1 MRYDNVCVE
10 AVVHNPPS
18 EIVTSDDIEQRL
30 APVYE
35 RLSLPFGRLEL
46 MTGIQQRRFYEP
58 GTLPGQV
65 SVQTA
70 TVAIEKSGLDRDRFG
85 ALIHGSVCRDRMEPA
100 TAAGVHAGVGLP
112 DDSLVMDVSNACL
125 GLLNGMV
132 LIADMIELGR
142 IKAGVVVGTETG
154 RGLVEGTIDS
164 LLHDE
169 SLTRKSIKGAF
180 ASLTIGSGSAA
191 VVLCH
196 KSLSQTGHRL
206 IGGELLSD
214 TSKHDLCAGGVE
226 AGVHGDSRPRMETDS
241 EALLHAGIELAQ
253 RTWRR
258 TRDEL
263 GWENEDVD
271 RVFTHQVGKQHRT
284 LLLETLQ
291 LDPHLDYPTV
301 ERFGNT
307 GAVALPMALAMG
319 LEENPPPPGTKLA
332 LLGIGSGLNSVM
344 LGIECSLTANVGLR
358 EKSSE
363 PCFVC
368 VGIKSLTQETAKFW
382 NDPLTDFGRLVC
394 SLTSAVLIATD
405 RELDSQIGIS

>member
-1 MRYDNVCVE
+1 MRYEHVCVE
-10 AVVHNPPS
+10 AVVHNPPPD
-18 EIVTSDDIEQRL
+18 IVTSDDIEQQL

-46 MTGIQQRRFYEP
+46 MTGIQERRFYDR

-70 TVAIEKSGLDRDRFG
+70 SMAVQQSGVTREHFG

-125 GLLNGMV
+125 GLLNGMLLV
-132 LIADMIELGR
+132 ADMIELGR
-142 IKAGVVVGTETG
+142 IKAGVIVGTETG

-164 LLHDE
+164 LLKDQ
-169 SLTRKSIKGAF
+169 SLTRKSIKSAF

-191 VVLCH
+191 IVLCH
-196 KSLSQTGHRL
+196 NSLSRTKHRL
-206 IGGELLSD
+206 LGGAFLSD
-214 TSKHDLCAGGVE
+214 TSKHNLCAGGVE

-241 EALLHAGIELAQ
+241 EALLHAGIALAE
-253 RTWRR
+253 RTWQK
-258 TRDEL
+258 TKSEL
-263 GWENEDVD
+263 RWNNADVD

-284 LLLETLQ
+284 MLLEKLE

-319 LEENPPPPGTKLA
+319 MQETPPPAGTKLA

-344 LGIECSLTANVGLR
+344 LGIECGA
-358 EKSSE
+358 
-363 PCFVC
+363 
-368 VGIKSLTQETAKFW
+368 A
-382 NDPLTDFGRLVC
+382 
-394 SLTSAVLIATD
+394 
-405 RELDSQIGIS
+405 